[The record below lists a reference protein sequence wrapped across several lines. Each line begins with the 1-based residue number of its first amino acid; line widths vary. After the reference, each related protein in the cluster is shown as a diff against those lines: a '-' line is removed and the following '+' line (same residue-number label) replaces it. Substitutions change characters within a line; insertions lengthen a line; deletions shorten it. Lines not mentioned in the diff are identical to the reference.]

1 MQKYETIKEIN
12 RDRHQQYLNVQ
23 REAEGRFVKNNK
35 AYEEDTIIYGTVGV
49 LVRIVDKIKRLST
62 ITKNSIHLENDE
74 LIRDTLFDIQNL
86 ACHGIILLDEDE
98 PMKDH
103 YTGEMRN
110 MIIES
115 ANKPRKS
122 ISQSLLNTFDDLKQK
137 VDETMNISKLYRS
150 KTIKNFLN
158 FEKNNKECQ
167 IQDSGVNDDND
178 SNDIFTEDTFSNV
191 KSNTSHLPKEYDEGG
206 MEIEVKYDEN
216 NDIIHDLFPYNG
228 TSSEEYGETLV
239 ETTI

>member
-1 MQKYETIKEIN
+1 M
-12 RDRHQQYLNVQ
+12 NVQ

-35 AYEEDTIIYGTVGV
+35 AYEEDAIIYGTVGV

-62 ITKNSIHLENDE
+62 ITKNSIQLENDE

-110 MIIES
+110 MLIES

-167 IQDSGVNDDND
+167 IQDSGVNESKD
-178 SNDIFTEDTFSNV
+178 SNDNKAMFTKDTFSNV
-191 KSNTSHLPKEYDEGG
+191 NPDTSNLPKEYDEEGR
-206 MEIEVKYDEN
+206 EIEVKYDEN

-228 TSSEEYGETLV
+228 TSSEEYRETLG